1 MVRIKYPLKEF
12 GKLYK
17 GKKIY
22 WFTSNYFWLCDYDNA
37 DALDIPIN
45 PVTVY
50 SLDPDDDYLADSD
63 TYPDYFA
70 KEEKVELYSERSTT
84 LAGMGIRTSD
94 VICLD
99 ELIVNLELKEK
110 IFLEAVTIR

>member
-50 SLDPDDDYLADSD
+50 SLDPDDDYLTDSS

-70 KEEKVELYSERSTT
+70 KEERVELFYE
-84 LAGMGIRTSD
+84 ATSPID
-94 VICLD
+94 SSPCVFYE
-99 ELIVNLELKEK
+99 ELIVNQELKEK